1 MRQGEGGRGGDKSE
15 GSSSKGGVKNGNRI
29 MHPINCNL
37 SILPHNLIGKS
48 CSLSAICIRVGPVS
62 QRDGTTG
69 VFKRREIELRD
80 QFGDCMISLFGD
92 HVHLFD
98 HDPIGR
104 PVTLSGFDLLMYKD
118 KISICLR
125 KDSTILVGS
134 DADVATASLQRLQL

>member
-1 MRQGEGGRGGDKSE
+1 VGRGGDKSE
-15 GSSSKGGVKNGNRI
+15 GSSPKWGVENGNRI
-29 MHPINCNL
+29 MYPINCNL
-37 SILPHNLIGKS
+37 STVPHTMIGKS
-48 CSLSAICIRVGPVS
+48 CSLSAICIRVHPVR

-69 VFKRREIELRD
+69 VIKRREIELGD
-80 QFGDCMISLFGD
+80 QFGDCMISVFGE

-104 PVTLSGFDLLMYKD
+104 PVTLSGFDLLMYANT
-118 KISICLR
+118 ISICLR